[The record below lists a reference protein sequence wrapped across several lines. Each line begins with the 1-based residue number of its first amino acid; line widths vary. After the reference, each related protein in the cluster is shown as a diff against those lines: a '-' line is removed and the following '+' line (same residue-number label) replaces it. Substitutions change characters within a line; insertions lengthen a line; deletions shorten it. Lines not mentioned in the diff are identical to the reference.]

1 MDWQRI
7 DSASGWASVCC
18 SPKQPLPFIINF
30 ESLFVRAV
38 IQRVTEASVTVDNAV
53 VGQIQRGFMVLLGV
67 AEVDTQDD
75 VIWIAGKIAG
85 LRVFEDA
92 DGKMN
97 LALADVGASV
107 LLVSQF
113 TLYGDCRK
121 GRRPSF
127 VEAARPEK
135 ANALYKSVAAEL
147 RGQGLVVE
155 TGTFQTHMDVRLLN
169 DGPVTLLL
177 DSRK

>member
-1 MDWQRI
+1 M
-7 DSASGWASVCC
+7 
-18 SPKQPLPFIINF
+18 
-30 ESLFVRAV
+30 RAV
-38 IQRVTEASVTVDNAV
+38 IQRVTEASVTVDHVV
-53 VGQIQRGFMVLLGV
+53 VGEIQRGFMVLLGV
-67 AEVDTQDD
+67 AEFDTQDD

-85 LRVFEDA
+85 LRVFEDSE
-92 DGKMN
+92 GKMN
-97 LALADVGASV
+97 LALADVGGSV

-121 GRRPSF
+121 GRRPGF

-135 ANALYKSVAAEL
+135 ANALYTSVAAEL
-147 RGQGLVVE
+147 RGQGFVVE
-155 TGTFQTHMDVRLLN
+155 TGTFQAHMDVRLLN